1 MKSAQAYKGT
11 LLLSLAL
18 HANAECG
25 VYRSREVKNDI
36 GSENACALLCADSSP
51 VQSICS
57 YHPPSKRCIIGS
69 PDGKD
74 ISYSNVTY
82 MVKVDDIEDQKDPF
96 KEDCKVEK
104 DTWLKQEAAFKA
116 ELAKCQA
123 GPIEPL
129 CPQHDKKLYT
139 APDGKRYI
147 IYCNLAIYGNWTNG
161 YKTAPGTSLTDCI
174 EQCARMADCGPYE
187 PIPTIEAEKQKSNS
201 DFDAFKDA
209 TKAASPAEEK
219 PAEDDGCGS
228 SAGFSRTKKKG
239 KKSAL
244 IEESTPE
251 QGHTPAPEPEKKE
264 DDDPKAQK
272 KKLERKV
279 KKEARAREEKVA
291 ELTQLAKEAKAER
304 IRLEEEDAAEAE
316 KKEDDGWYYWGS

>member
-18 HANAECG
+18 HANAECVPGHREILRPGYTVEYRCG

-174 EQCARMADCGPYE
+174 EQCARMADCGNVNFN
-187 PIPTIEAEKQKSNS
+187 KK
-201 DFDAFKDA
+201 DFCEFKTHVLPADLA
-209 TKAASPAEEK
+209 T
-219 PAEDDGCGS
+219 D
-228 SAGFSRTKKKG
+228 R
-239 KKSAL
+239 
-244 IEESTPE
+244 
-251 QGHTPAPEPEKKE
+251 
-264 DDDPKAQK
+264 
-272 KKLERKV
+272 
-279 KKEARAREEKVA
+279 RA
-291 ELTQLAKEAKAER
+291 TQDWNMAMR
-304 IRLEEEDAAEAE
+304 VF
-316 KKEDDGWYYWGS
+316 